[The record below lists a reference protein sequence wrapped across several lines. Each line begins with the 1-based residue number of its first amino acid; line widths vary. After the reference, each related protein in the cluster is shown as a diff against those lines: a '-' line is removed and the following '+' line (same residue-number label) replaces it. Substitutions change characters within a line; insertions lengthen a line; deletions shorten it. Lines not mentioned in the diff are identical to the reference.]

1 MDKLWFVGGFSVL
14 KNIIKMWPTQQQWG
28 CSLMA
33 PGVGGGGEREKQIT
47 NKWKKWKIHI
57 LIYFT
62 KATIKPTTAIILRQV
77 KKSTTIATTYIQIL
91 MKKIY
96 IIKNEWIN
104 GWVSKRVNQ
113 KMLKS
118 HVIKCRKIFIKFTN
132 KHTHHIYIE
141 RETRILIQYLHT
153 EIYTCKHFK
162 FKKHS

>member
-1 MDKLWFVGGFSVL
+1 
-14 KNIIKMWPTQQQWG
+14 
-28 CSLMA
+28 MA

-132 KHTHHIYIE
+132 KQTYTPHIYWKGNTNTYTIFTY
-141 RETRILIQYLHT
+141 RNIYIRTNILNLRSIL
-153 EIYTCKHFK
+153 
-162 FKKHS
+162 

>member
-1 MDKLWFVGGFSVL
+1 
-14 KNIIKMWPTQQQWG
+14 
-28 CSLMA
+28 MA

-96 IIKNEWIN
+96 IIKNE
-104 GWVSKRVNQ
+104 
-113 KMLKS
+113 
-118 HVIKCRKIFIKFTN
+118 
-132 KHTHHIYIE
+132 
-141 RETRILIQYLHT
+141 
-153 EIYTCKHFK
+153 
-162 FKKHS
+162 